1 MNKSSGKVIKLLTIV
16 FLAVTMIGC
25 SANLLPKSLK
35 NVEDHRTLEE
45 KGNQLL
51 ESAWKAQGFDN
62 LEKYKTFQFTFTDN
76 WQGMMGGMG
85 KLWPQKKTRIN
96 QKGSFKSFDSQ
107 IEFLDGNTKGLV
119 AGIQSWKYYEMEGG
133 VANFNIK
140 ENERYIFGMTAFH
153 YFTELIDRLKDA
165 EFIRY
170 AGEKKFNGK
179 EYSLVYATWKS
190 LKKNKEVDQ
199 YVLYLNKET
208 KMLDYVTFTVR
219 DNYLKMPGA
228 SMFYGSMQFSDYRE
242 IDGFKFPFLQT
253 VYLNKPKK
261 NEKKF
266 MHQLKVESFEFDSF
280 EESDLYPDK
289 SLKKLGDEK
298 ISK

>member
-1 MNKSSGKVIKLLTIV
+1 MKKKIGKAMQLITTIC
-16 FLAVTMIGC
+16 LAIIMTGC
-25 SANLLPKSLK
+25 TANLLPKSLK
-35 NVEDHRTLEE
+35 NGEDNRTLEE
-45 KGNQLL
+45 KGNRLL

-62 LEKYKTFQFTFTDN
+62 LENHKTFQFTFTDY
-76 WQGMMGGMG
+76 WKGMMGGMG
-85 KLWPQKKTRIN
+85 KLWAQKKTRIN
-96 QKGSFKSFDSQ
+96 QKGALKSFDSQ
-107 IEFLDGNTKGLV
+107 IEFLDGKTKGLV
-119 AGIQSWKYYEMEGG
+119 AGIQSWKYYEMENG
-133 VANFNIK
+133 VANFNVK

-153 YFTELIDRLKDA
+153 YFTELIDRLKNA

-179 EYSLVYATWKS
+179 DYDLVYVTWKS

-199 YVLYLNKET
+199 YILYLNKET

-219 DNYLKMPGA
+219 DSYLKMPGA
-228 SMFYGSMQFSDYRE
+228 SMFYGSMQFSDYRN

-261 NEKKF
+261 KEKKY

-280 EESDLYPDK
+280 EESDLYPNK
-289 SLKKLGDEK
+289 SLKKLGDK
-298 ISK
+298 KVTK